1 MSDTPLIET
10 KNLKKYFSTAKG
22 MLHAVDDISLRID
35 AGTTLGV
42 VGESG
47 CGKSTLGRTMI
58 RLLPATS
65 GEVFYKGKNILTY
78 NTRQMKEIRKAVQII
93 FQDPYASLNPR
104 MMISEI
110 IAEPLKVCH
119 I

>member
-1 MSDTPLIET
+1 M
-10 KNLKKYFSTAKG
+10 
-22 MLHAVDDISLRID
+22 
-35 AGTTLGV
+35 

-119 I
+119 ICHNKESINEKV